1 MTNADTMSAVLGLLL
16 GLATRHPPIAVAAAD
31 AAQFGPVVAIDKAK
45 AAAGAE
51 KARAEQHDEQAARIF
66 APGPEA
72 PARGVQPAASA
83 PQAVQNPAPADQP
96 AAQAAAGTAAAP
108 NAPVAV
114 AATDPNGGKPE
125 KYDPSAHRDPFRPP
139 TMSTVVAD
147 TGAPKTPLEGYEIGQ
162 LKLVGIVR
170 NGAGVRAMV
179 EDSQGLGYIVT
190 SGTPIGSA
198 GGIVRTI
205 EERRVLIDET
215 TTNFYG
221 EKQAKEVIME
231 LPQEDRSP

>member
-1 MTNADTMSAVLGLLL
+1 MNNADTMSAVLGLLL
-16 GLATRHPPIAVAAAD
+16 GLATRHPPMMVAAAD
-31 AAQFGPVVAIDKAK
+31 AAPLGPVAAIDKAK

-51 KARAEQHDEQAARIF
+51 AARAEQHNEQAAQIF
-66 APGPEA
+66 APGPIAA
-72 PARGVQPAASA
+72 PA
-83 PQAVQNPAPADQP
+83 PQAAQNPAPAAGAAAQP
-96 AAQAAAGTAAAP
+96 AAATAAASD
-108 NAPVAV
+108 APTTV
-114 AATDPNGGKPE
+114 AAVNPNEAPA
-125 KYDPSAHRDPFRPP
+125 KYDPAAHRDPFRPP
-139 TMSTVVAD
+139 TMSSVVAD
-147 TGAPKTPLEGYEIGQ
+147 TGTPKTPLEGYEIGQ
-162 LKLVGIVR
+162 LKLTGIVR
-170 NGAGVRAMV
+170 NSAGVRAMV

-221 EKQAKEVIME
+221 EKQSKEVIME

>member
-1 MTNADTMSAVLGLLL
+1 MNNADTMSAVLGLLL
-16 GLATRHPPIAVAAAD
+16 GLATRHPPMAVAAAD
-31 AAQFGPVVAIDKAK
+31 AAPLGPVAAIDKAK

-51 KARAEQHDEQAARIF
+51 AARADAHNEQAARIF
-66 APGPEA
+66 APGPDAAA
-72 PARGVQPAASA
+72 PAAQPAAPA
-83 PQAVQNPAPADQP
+83 PQAAQNPAPAGQP
-96 AAQAAAGTAAAP
+96 AAATAAAP
-108 NAPVAV
+108 DAATAV
-114 AATDPNGGKPE
+114 AAANPNGAPE
-125 KYDPSAHRDPFRPP
+125 KYDASAHRDPFRPP

-162 LKLVGIVR
+162 LKLTGIVR
-170 NGAGVRAMV
+170 NSAGVRAMV

-221 EKQAKEVIME
+221 EKQSKEVIME

>member
-1 MTNADTMSAVLGLLL
+1 MNNADTMSAVLGLLL
-16 GLATRHPPIAVAAAD
+16 GLATRHPPMVVAAAD
-31 AAQFGPVVAIDKAK
+31 AAPLGPVAAIDKAK

-51 KARAEQHDEQAARIF
+51 AARADAHNEQAAQIF
-66 APGPEA
+66 APGPDAAA
-72 PARGVQPAASA
+72 PAAQPAAPA
-83 PQAVQNPAPADQP
+83 PQAAQAPAPEQP
-96 AAQAAAGTAAAP
+96 AAQPARNTATAP
-108 NAPVAV
+108 DAPTAVAV
-114 AATDPNGGKPE
+114 ADPNGAAPE

-162 LKLVGIVR
+162 LKLTGIVR
-170 NGAGVRAMV
+170 NAGGVRAMV

-190 SGTPIGSA
+190 SGTAIGSA
-198 GGIVRTI
+198 GGLVRAI

-221 EKQAKEVIME
+221 EKQAKEVVME